1 MSPDA
6 DYLPVKSLEL
16 TISNRRIHCPPGVVG
31 TGALKYTLSQIQADV
46 GGSSIPL
53 SASVAAHLNG
63 STTGCDA
70 RGAVRCGLQHPLG
83 AADDRQ
89 EMPVTFAMPVASRQ
103 FSGLA

>member
-6 DYLPVKSLEL
+6 DYLPFKSLKL
-16 TISNRRIHCPPGVVG
+16 TISNRRIHCSPGVVG
-31 TGALKYTLSQIQADV
+31 TGALKYTLSQIQADI

-63 STTGCDA
+63 SKTGCDA
-70 RGAVRCGLQHPLG
+70 RGAVRCGLQHPLS

-89 EMPVTFAMPVASRQ
+89 EMLVTFAMPVASGQ